1 MTEIPMILPYKKDVN
16 APLVTENPVTLMMQG
31 DANAQTIRIE
41 MTDKG
46 QPASLEGYEADGY
59 LIREDGHKVK
69 CKGTIAGNVV
79 TVPLNEHCYA
89 VPGAYAAYVRIKT
102 PDAQTRR
109 TILRIV
115 GYVIDEGNGPLVDT
129 ENVVPNLDQLLV
141 MLERMDEARQ
151 EVVKWAA
158 ATVEAET
165 LAPGSEATAHAEEN
179 ETGRVTIKYG
189 IPQGIQGVPGAEYL
203 QIPFVAQRNGWTA
216 KESGGFEQT
225 IEVEDMID
233 GAGELNLD
241 GTQIDAAEAEEA
253 LESFKYI
260 WTAETSTGSVHL
272 TAYEMP
278 QVDLPLLAGVYKWVT

>member
-1 MTEIPMILPYKKDVN
+1 MIEIPMILPFKKDVN

-31 DANAQTIRIE
+31 DANAQTIHIE

-59 LIREDGHKVK
+59 LIREDGHKVM
-69 CKGTIAGNVV
+69 CRGAIEGNVV
-79 TVPLNEHCYA
+79 TVPLNEHCYT

-141 MLERMDEARQ
+141 MLDRMDEARQ

-165 LAPGSEATAHAEEN
+165 LAPGSDATAYAEEN
-179 ETGRVTIKYG
+179 AAGRVTIKYG
-189 IPQGIQGVPGAEYL
+189 IPAGVAGAEYI
-203 QIPFVAQRNGWTA
+203 QIPFTAPATGWLAQENGTYAQDVVVPDMPDAPGELHLDASLIDATNA
-216 KESGGFEQT
+216 KEMLDQMLLIWKAETYAGG
-225 IEVEDMID
+225 VR
-233 GAGELNLD
+233 L
-241 GTQIDAAEAEEA
+241 EA
-253 LESFKYI
+253 LS
-260 WTAETSTGSVHL
+260 L
-272 TAYEMP
+272 PYE
-278 QVDLPLLAGVYKWVT
+278 DLPLLAGVYKWVV

>member
-1 MTEIPMILPYKKDVN
+1 MVEIPMILPFKKDVN

-59 LIREDGHKVK
+59 LIREDGHKVM
-69 CKGTIAGNVV
+69 CRGAIEGNVV
-79 TVPLNEHCYA
+79 TVPLNEHCYT

-141 MLERMDEARQ
+141 MLERMDEARG
-151 EVVKWAA
+151 EAMKWAE

-165 LAPGSEATAHAEEN
+165 LAPGSEATAHAEES
-179 ETGRVTIKYG
+179 ETGRVTITYG
-189 IPQGIQGVPGAEYL
+189 IPAGVPGAEYM
-203 QIPFVAQRNGWTA
+203 QIPFTA
-216 KESGGFEQT
+216 RAGFWIGQT
-225 IEVEDMID
+225 D
-233 GAGELNLD
+233 GTYVQEIGVPNMPDAPGELHLD
-241 GTQIDAAEAEEA
+241 ASRIAAADAQKLLDAMLLIWKAETYAGGVRLEA
-253 LESFKYI
+253 LGEP
-260 WTAETSTGSVHL
+260 
-272 TAYEMP
+272 MR
-278 QVDLPLLAGVYKWVT
+278 DLPLLAGVYKWAV

>member
-1 MTEIPMILPYKKDVN
+1 MIEIPMILPFKKDVN

-41 MTDKG
+41 MMDKG

-59 LIREDGHKVK
+59 LIREDGHKVM
-69 CKGTIAGNVV
+69 CKGAIKGNVV

-165 LAPGSEATAHAEEN
+165 LAPGSDATAYAEEN
-179 ETGRVTIKYG
+179 AAGKVTIKYG
-189 IPQGIQGVPGAEYL
+189 IPAGVAGAEYI
-203 QIPFVAQRNGWTA
+203 QIPFVATASGWLEQENGTYKQGIVVPEMPDA
-216 KESGGFEQT
+216 P
-225 IEVEDMID
+225 
-233 GAGELNLD
+233 GELHLD
-241 GTQIDAAEAEEA
+241 ASLIDATNAAEMLDQMLLIWKANTYNGGVSLEA
-253 LESFKYI
+253 LSKPN
-260 WTAETSTGSVHL
+260 A
-272 TAYEMP
+272 
-278 QVDLPLLAGVYKWVT
+278 DLPLLAGVYKWVV

>member
-1 MTEIPMILPYKKDVN
+1 MTEIPMILLYKKDVN

-46 QPASLEGYEADGY
+46 QPARLEGYEADGY
-59 LIREDGHKVK
+59 LIREDGRKVM
-69 CKGTIAGNVV
+69 CRGAVEGNVV
-79 TVPLNEHCYA
+79 TVTLNEHCYA

-165 LAPGSEATAHAEEN
+165 LAPGSEATAYAEEN
-179 ETGRVTIKYG
+179 AAGKVTIKYG
-189 IPQGIQGVPGAEYL
+189 IPQGIDGVPGAEYT
-203 QIPFVAQRNGWTA
+203 QIRFVAAENDWV
-216 KESGGFEQT
+216 ELEHGGFTQS
-225 IEVEDMID
+225 IEVKEMFD
-233 GAGELNLD
+233 GVGELNLD
-241 GTQIDAAEAEEA
+241 GTEIEVGEAESAVEN
-253 LESFKYI
+253 FRYI
-260 WTAETSTGSVHL
+260 WTAETMEGGVTL
-272 TAYEMP
+272 TAYERPAM
-278 QVDLPLLAGVYKWVT
+278 DLPLIAGVYKWVS

>member
-1 MTEIPMILPYKKDVN
+1 MTEIPMILSFKKDVN
-16 APLVTENPVTLMMQG
+16 APLVTETPVTLMMQG

-41 MTDKG
+41 MTENG
-46 QPASLEGYEADGY
+46 APAVLDGYDAEGY
-59 LIREDGHKVK
+59 LIREDGYKVM
-69 CKGTIAGNVV
+69 CGGTVEGNVI
-79 TVPLNEHCYA
+79 TVPLNAHCYA
-89 VPGAYAAYVRIKT
+89 VPGAYAAFVRIKT
-102 PDAQTRR
+102 ADAQTRR
-109 TILRIV
+109 TVLRIV
-115 GYVIDEGNGPLVDT
+115 GRVVDEGNGPLVDT
-129 ENVVPNLDQLLV
+129 ENVVPNIDELLKMLD
-141 MLERMDEARQ
+141 RMEEARQ

-165 LAPGSEATAHAEEN
+165 LAPGSQATASATEE
-179 ETGRVTIKYG
+179 GGKVTIKYG